1 MSVICFDLDGTLVN
15 PLPGVTHCMRET
27 CRAFDLP
34 CPTPGEIAPYIG
46 PSVRGLFAKLLGP
59 RAPQELDKVMAAY
72 WEIFGEEGIYE
83 HQIFEGV
90 QLMLGR
96 LKRQDHRILVVTAK
110 PATFARRVAHHLDL
124 NLIIDEIFGP
134 APSEVWPGKLEFM
147 KSVCQGG
154 AICRGGYMVG
164 DRGEDMQAGL
174 EFQLQPLGAAWGFG
188 SREELLQGGAE
199 ALFDDIKSLDA
210 WFQKELSD
218 PEIHDLVTRAE

>member
-15 PLPGVTHCMRET
+15 PLPAVIHCMRET
-27 CRAFDLP
+27 CRAYDLP
-34 CPTPGEIAPYIG
+34 CPSPDEIAPYIG
-46 PSVRGLFAKLLGP
+46 PSVRGLFVQLLGP
-59 RAPQELDKVMAAY
+59 RAPQELDKSMAAY

-83 HQIFEGV
+83 HQIYEGV

-96 LKRQDHRILVVTAK
+96 LKRQDHRIFVVTAK

-147 KSVCQGG
+147 KSVCQDG
-154 AICRGGYMVG
+154 AICQGGYMVG
-164 DRGEDMQAGL
+164 DRGEDMRAGL
-174 EFQLQPLGAAWGFG
+174 EFQLKPLGAAWGFG

-199 ALFDDIKSLDA
+199 ILFDEIKSLDA
-210 WFQKELSD
+210 WFQQELSD